1 MNSRQSS
8 VKAIPVSRIW
18 LAKVVVSAMALSVM
32 VAYLAVNM
40 GS

>member
-8 VKAIPVSRIW
+8 VKAIPVNRIW
-18 LAKVVVSAMALSVM
+18 LAKVVVSAMALSAM
-32 VAYLAVNM
+32 IAYLAVNM